1 MCKTW
6 ITKMVWNISLIW
18 LLLLS
23 QLHLTQRKRIVSKI
37 YWNYHYCTANV
48 LTVENADVCLC
59 SKSKYNHELYLQ
71 SFVCALQIYTT
82 TLLLFYILKDVLL
95 QPNEATNI
103 GCTPIQLLYNYYTAN
118 SSIYYNIFYEQLI
131 FVRITAIG
139 SSRQVCTS
147 LLQLK
152 RCTLSLSTAG

>member
-1 MCKTW
+1 MDYKVRNEPQPLENCLKVNHVSLSFWISSNPRCSHFFSHNHSAIGNCKAT
-6 ITKMVWNISLIW
+6 
-18 LLLLS
+18 
-23 QLHLTQRKRIVSKI
+23 
-37 YWNYHYCTANV
+37 
-48 LTVENADVCLC
+48 
-59 SKSKYNHELYLQ
+59 
-71 SFVCALQIYTT
+71 LQIYTT

-118 SSIYYNIFYEQLI
+118 SSIYYNILYEQLI

-139 SSRQVCTS
+139 STRQVCTS
-147 LLQLK
+147 FLQLK